1 MVLITQD
8 VRIVGDFMCVFLFSK
23 HIFIERVILDLTKKL
38 FKLL

>member
-8 VRIVGDFMCVFLFSK
+8 VGIVSDFMCVFLFSK